1 MKLYALTLSCDGI
14 PRAWGK
20 LLNRGFLSLAGPELL
35 EKIMENKEIVDS
47 KFMESMA
54 GKQPFLKRMFTV
66 FISQEPKRIQEIKD
80 ALKSQDV
87 ERLRHLAHALKA
99 ERATW
104 GFDVLR
110 NGALGLEMAAKAI
123 GKASCW
129 GKMVKIS
136 ENPVGGVRFKNKKHK
151 NVCK

>member
-1 MKLYALTLSCDGI
+1 MA

-87 ERLRHLAHALKA
+87 ERLRHLAHALKGGAATMGVERVRECCLRLENASKADDMGAAMTHLDTLESEMRHAYAFMFNYLA
-99 ERATW
+99 E
-104 GFDVLR
+104 
-110 NGALGLEMAAKAI
+110 
-123 GKASCW
+123 
-129 GKMVKIS
+129 
-136 ENPVGGVRFKNKKHK
+136 H
-151 NVCK
+151 